1 MARRFVRID
10 ALPESAWRYSRY
22 DAIVCIDVL
31 LSSTTIV
38 TAVAQGRRVLP
49 ATTATEGL
57 RLKSQV
63 SDAVLVT
70 DAVEQEEGPVLFAGP
85 SWLAAV
91 GGHARNLVHVSP
103 LAEMLAAGVPRAT
116 VYVACLRNLA
126 STAEEIARRH
136 RRVAILAAGEGDEV
150 CTEDQMTAA
159 WLAGRLKR
167 KGFALEGRNTVTE
180 VARWGRPDVSLVGW
194 SRSAERLRSRG
205 RGEDV
210 DFVLG
215 HVDDL
220 DLVCAYVHGELR
232 PALRPVSAQP
242 LAPAVGWGLP
252 GLPLPAEGH

>member
-1 MARRFVRID
+1 MAKRLVRID

-22 DAIVCIDVL
+22 DAIVCVDVL
-31 LSSTTIV
+31 LSATTIV
-38 TAVAQGRRVLP
+38 TAVAQGRRVFP
-49 ATTATEGL
+49 APTPTEGL
-57 RLKSQV
+57 RLKSQM

-70 DAVEQEEGPVLFAGP
+70 DTLDRLEGPVTFAGP
-85 SWLAAV
+85 AWLTASDSRV
-91 GGHARNLVHVSP
+91 QNLVHVSP
-103 LAEMLAAGVPRAT
+103 LAEMLAGGVPRAT

-136 RRVAILAAGEGDEV
+136 RRVAILAAGEEDEV

-159 WLAGRLKR
+159 WLAGRLKH
-167 KGFALEGRNTVTE
+167 KGFTLEGRNTLNE
-180 VARWGRPDVSLVGW
+180 VARWGQPDVSLVGW

-205 RGEDV
+205 RGDDV

-220 DLVCAYVHGELR
+220 DLVCSYAHGELR
-232 PALRPVSAQP
+232 PALRPVSARP

-252 GLPLPAEGH
+252 GVPLPAEGR